1 LDFGNGG
8 VPGTSTVLK
17 ASFPSLPEISP
28 RWEANFSQ
36 GKVFIVF
43 SSSLCCPSC
52 LSVSSWD
59 EGGGERWRGWGR
71 TRVVRVEMEHWF
83 LTHPSWDK

>member
-1 LDFGNGG
+1 MDFGNGR

-28 RWEANFSQ
+28 VDGRPTFPKA
-36 GKVFIVF
+36 K
-43 SSSLCCPSC
+43 SSLFSLAPSAAPAAS
-52 LSVSSWD
+52 LNPAGLGV
-59 EGGGERWRGWGR
+59 GGEVEEDQG
-71 TRVVRVEMEHWF
+71 VRVKMEHWF